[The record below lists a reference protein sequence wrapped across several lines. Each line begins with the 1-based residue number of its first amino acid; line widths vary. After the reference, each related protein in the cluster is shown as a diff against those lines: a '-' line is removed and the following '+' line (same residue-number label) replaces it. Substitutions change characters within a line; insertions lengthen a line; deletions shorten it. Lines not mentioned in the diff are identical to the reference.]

1 MSDTTEVRPGG
12 SWVRGSGR
20 TWLAA
25 MALLAGGPV
34 AVDGQQADDQELALK
49 LSNPVAALISVPA
62 QFNYDRGIGSL
73 DEGSRLTVNVQP
85 VIPFGLSS
93 DWNLISRTIVPVIWQ
108 DEIAPGAGHQ
118 FGIGDVVQS
127 LFLSPVQPVGGWIVG
142 AGPVLLLPTGTDDQL
157 SLRKFGLGPT
167 AVVLKQQGGLTY
179 GALVNHIWSVAG
191 DEDRPDVS
199 ATFLQPFLAYA
210 TATAWTFTL
219 QTESTYDWNGEQWS
233 VPLAAIVSKV
243 VRLGGRTW
251 SLAGGLRY
259 WSTAPDSGPEGLAGR
274 LAVTLLLPR

>member
-1 MSDTTEVRPGG
+1 MLHETSKTL
-12 SWVRGSGR
+12 SNIRGAV
-20 TWLAA
+20 LAA
-25 MALLAGGPV
+25 AMLGLCSAEAR
-34 AVDGQQADDQELALK
+34 AQQPDNQELAVK

-62 QFNYDRGIGSL
+62 QFNFDRGIGSL
-73 DEGSRLTVNVQP
+73 DDGQRLTVNVQP
-85 VIPFGLSS
+85 VVPFELSS

-108 DEIAPGAGHQ
+108 DEIAPDAGSQ

-127 LFLSPVQPVGGWIVG
+127 LFLSPVAPVAGWIVG
-142 AGPVLLLPTGTDDQL
+142 AGPVLLLPTGTDDLL
-157 SLRKFGLGPT
+157 SAKKFGVGPT
-167 AVVLKQQGGLTY
+167 AVVLKQQSGFTY

-191 DEDRPDVS
+191 DDDRQDLS

-210 TATAWTFTL
+210 TPAAWTFTL

-243 VRLGGRTW
+243 TRLGGRTW
-251 SLAGGLRY
+251 SVAAGLRY
-259 WSTAPDSGPEGLAGR
+259 WADAPESGPEGLAGR